1 MKGFCRFS
9 KAIGGCSGRRGLRGV
24 NGVRVGF
31 QADHE
36 TLCGRHLHA
45 GLGMGILA
53 FKMLRFIGRNG
64 VRILGF
70 MGLRVQG
77 LGIQSYGLEFA
88 PEGLRI
94 RVWALS
100 VTGVPRSC

>member
-1 MKGFCRFS
+1 
-9 KAIGGCSGRRGLRGV
+9 
-24 NGVRVGF
+24 
-31 QADHE
+31 
-36 TLCGRHLHA
+36 
-45 GLGMGILA
+45 
-53 FKMLRFIGRNG
+53 MLRFIGRNG